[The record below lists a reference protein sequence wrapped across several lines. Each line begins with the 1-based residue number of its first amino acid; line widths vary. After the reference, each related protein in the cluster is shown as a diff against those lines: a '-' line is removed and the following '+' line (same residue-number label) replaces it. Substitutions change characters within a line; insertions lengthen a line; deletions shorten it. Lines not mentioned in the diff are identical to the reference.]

1 MESGLQA
8 EYVGSM
14 RDDLI
19 SCLRD
24 LSDAE
29 YQRLCW
35 VERRCPEGREYDN
48 IQIVMRFMLDD
59 TWFLFRPEDEV
70 GRTVDTIDQAKSVQ
84 TVSRLLYDLDVDF
97 SASAQQYMSSPSWN
111 DVVASAKEA
120 LFKLT
125 DVG

>member
-1 MESGLQA
+1 MLST
-8 EYVGSM
+8 M

-19 SCLRD
+19 SCLKD
-24 LSDAE
+24 LSDGE

-48 IQIVMRFMLDD
+48 IQIVIRFMLDD
-59 TWFLFRPEDEV
+59 TWFLLRPEDEV
-70 GRTVDTIDQAKSVQ
+70 GRTVDTIDQAKAVQ
-84 TVSRLLYDLDVDF
+84 IVSRLLDNLEVDF
-97 SASAQQYMSSPSWN
+97 SASAQQYMASPSWN

-120 LFKLT
+120 FSKLT